1 MSYSINATNARL
13 IARADLTIFNETQA
27 LMKQVITD
35 AGNGL
40 YETTISDGTEM
51 TESTP
56 TITVTGSVANPTIT
70 PGDAV
75 ILGGQTI
82 LLGGT
87 GSNLNSII
95 ADINDYQGL
104 AGLVASKNAANN
116 LVINYTAPAATT
128 WTFVVGA
135 GTGTAN
141 ADLGLTAATNTATNP
156 TSVDYFD
163 CWQGNATSRPKTD
176 QMNQV
181 ILYFQQLGYTIER
194 LKNTSTGKTL
204 KWVISY

>member
-35 AGNGL
+35 ADNGL
-40 YETTISDGTEM
+40 YETTVSDGTTM

-56 TITVTGSVANPTIT
+56 DIVITGSVANPTIT
-70 PGDAV
+70 PSDTI

-82 LLGGT
+82 ILGGT
-87 GSNLNSII
+87 GTSLNAVI
-95 ADINDYQGL
+95 ADINDVAN

-116 LVINYTAPAATT
+116 LVLTYTAPAATT
-128 WTFVVGA
+128 WTVVIGA
-135 GTGTAN
+135 GTAN
-141 ADLGLTAATNTATNP
+141 TPLGLTAQTYSASNP
-156 TSVDYFD
+156 DSVAYYNVWSGTVADR
-163 CWQGNATSRPKTD
+163 AKSD

-181 ILYFQQLGYTIER
+181 VKYFENLGYTIER
-194 LKNTSTGKTL
+194 LKNTTTNKNF

>member
-1 MSYSINATNARL
+1 MTYYINKTSART

-40 YETTISDGTEM
+40 YQTTVTDGTTM

-56 TITVTGSVANPTIT
+56 TITITGSVANPTIT

-87 GSNLNSII
+87 GSNLNSVI

-104 AGLVASKNAANN
+104 SGLVASKNAANN

-141 ADLGLTAATNTATNP
+141 ADLGLTAQTYTASNP
-156 TSVDYFD
+156 DSVAYYNVWSGTVADR
-163 CWQGNATSRPKTD
+163 AKTD

-181 ILYFQQLGYTIER
+181 VKYFENLGYTIER
-194 LKNTSTGKTL
+194 LKNTTTNKNF

>member
-1 MSYSINATNARL
+1 MSYTINKTQARN

-40 YETTISDGTEM
+40 YETTITDGTTM

-56 TITVTGSVANPTIT
+56 TITITGSIANPTIT
-70 PGDAV
+70 ATPTI
-75 ILGGQTI
+75 ILGGVTI
-82 LLGGT
+82 TLGTT
-87 GSNLNSII
+87 GLSLNAVI
-95 ADINDYQGL
+95 ADINDAGVS
-104 AGLVASKNAANN
+104 GLVASKNGINN
-116 LVINYTAPAATT
+116 LVLTYTAPAATT

-135 GTGTAN
+135 GTAN
-141 ADLGLTAATNTATNP
+141 ADLGLAAATSTATNP
-156 TSVDYFD
+156 DSVSYFT
-163 CWQGNATSRPKTD
+163 CWQGSTQDRAKTD

-181 ILYFQQLGYTIER
+181 ELYFKNLGYTITR
-194 LKNTSTGKTL
+194 LKNTITNKTF

>member
-1 MSYSINATNARL
+1 MSYTINKTQARN

-40 YETTISDGTEM
+40 YETTITDGTTM

-56 TITVTGSVANPTIT
+56 TITITGSIANPTIT
-70 PGDAV
+70 ATPTI
-75 ILGGQTI
+75 ILGGVTI
-82 LLGGT
+82 TLGTT
-87 GSNLNSII
+87 GLSLNAVI
-95 ADINDYQGL
+95 ADINDAGVS
-104 AGLVASKNAANN
+104 GLVASKNGINN
-116 LVINYTAPAATT
+116 LVLSYTAPAATT

-135 GTGTAN
+135 GTAN
-141 ADLGLTAATNTATNP
+141 ADLGLAAATSTATNP
-156 TSVDYFD
+156 DSVSYFT
-163 CWQGNATSRPKTD
+163 CWQGSTQDRAKTD

-181 ILYFQQLGYTIER
+181 ELYFKNLGYTITR
-194 LKNTSTGKTL
+194 LKNTITNKTF

>member
-40 YETTISDGTEM
+40 YETTVTDGTTM

-56 TITVTGSVANPTIT
+56 TITVTGIQTNPTIT
-70 PGDAV
+70 GTPSV

-82 LLGGT
+82 NLGTTGT
-87 GSNLNSII
+87 SLNAVI
-95 ADINDYQGL
+95 ADINDAAVSGV
-104 AGLVASKNAANN
+104 VASKNAANN
-116 LVINYTAPAATT
+116 LVITFTCSQTTT
-128 WTFVVGA
+128 WTFVIGA
-135 GTGTAN
+135 GTAN
-141 ADLGLTAATNTATNP
+141 TDLGLTASTYTATNP
-156 TSVDYFD
+156 TSVDFFN
-163 CWQGNATSRPKTD
+163 CWKGNATSRPKTD

-181 ILYFQQLGYTIER
+181 RLYFEQLGYTIQRIE
-194 LKNTSTGKTL
+194 NTSTGKTF
-204 KWVISY
+204 KWVINY

>member
-1 MSYSINATNARL
+1 MSYTINKTTARA

-40 YETTISDGTEM
+40 YQTTVDDGTTM

-56 TITVTGSVANPTIT
+56 EIVVTASTANPTIT
-70 PGDAV
+70 PGDNV

-87 GSNLNSII
+87 GSNLNSVI

-104 AGLVASKNAANN
+104 PGLVASKNASNK
-116 LVINYTAPAATT
+116 LVLSYTAPAATA
-128 WTFVVGA
+128 WQFIIGA
-135 GTGTAN
+135 GTAN
-141 ADLGLTAATNTATNP
+141 ADLGLATATQTASNP
-156 TSVDYFD
+156 ASVDYFN
-163 CWQGNATSRPKTD
+163 CWQGNVQSREKSD

-181 ILYFQQLGYTIER
+181 ILYFENLGYSIQR
-194 LKNTSTGKTL
+194 LKNTTTNKTI
-204 KWVISY
+204 KWEINY

>member
-1 MSYSINATNARL
+1 MSYTINKTQARN

-40 YETTISDGTEM
+40 YETTISDGTTM

-56 TITVTGSVANPTIT
+56 DIVITGNVVNPTIT
-70 PGDAV
+70 PSDTV

-82 LLGGT
+82 ILGGT
-87 GSNLNSII
+87 GTNLNAVI
-95 ADINDYQGL
+95 ADINDAGVS
-104 AGLVASKNAANN
+104 GLVASKNATNN
-116 LVINYTAPAATT
+116 LVLTYTAPAATT

-135 GTGTAN
+135 GTAN
-141 ADLGLTAATNTATNP
+141 ADLGLTAATSTATNP
-156 TSVDYFD
+156 SSVTYFTTWD
-163 CWQGNATSRPKTD
+163 GSTQDRAKTD

-181 ILYFQQLGYTIER
+181 ELYFKNLGYTITR
-194 LKNTSTGKTL
+194 LKNTTTNKTF
-204 KWVISY
+204 KWQITY

>member
-1 MSYSINATNARL
+1 MSYSINKTEARV

-40 YETTISDGTEM
+40 YETTITDGTTM

-56 TITVTGSVANPTIT
+56 TIVVTGSVANPTIT
-70 PGDAV
+70 ATPTV
-75 ILGGQTI
+75 ILGGQTVT
-82 LLGGT
+82 LGTSGL
-87 GSNLNSII
+87 NLNAVI
-95 ADINDYQGL
+95 ADINDAAVTGV
-104 AGLVASKNAANN
+104 VASKNAANN
-116 LVINYTAPAATT
+116 LVITFTCSQTTT

-135 GTGTAN
+135 GTAN

-156 TSVDYFD
+156 ASVDYFN
-163 CWQGNATSRPKTD
+163 CWQGNVTSRPKTD

-181 ILYFQQLGYTIER
+181 INYFQQLGYTIER
-194 LKNTSTGKTL
+194 VTNTSTNKTL